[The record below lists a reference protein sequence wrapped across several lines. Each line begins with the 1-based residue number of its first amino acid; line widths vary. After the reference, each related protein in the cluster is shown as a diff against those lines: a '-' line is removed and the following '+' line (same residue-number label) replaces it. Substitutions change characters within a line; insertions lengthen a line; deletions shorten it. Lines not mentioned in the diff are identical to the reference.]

1 MAEVFI
7 VDAIE
12 KNDVNEQLHKILETI
27 KLLNSDQATDKEKLV
42 NFRSTESNSKVRSE
56 SIGTIR

>member
-27 KLLNSDQATDKEKLV
+27 KLLNSDQATDKERFV